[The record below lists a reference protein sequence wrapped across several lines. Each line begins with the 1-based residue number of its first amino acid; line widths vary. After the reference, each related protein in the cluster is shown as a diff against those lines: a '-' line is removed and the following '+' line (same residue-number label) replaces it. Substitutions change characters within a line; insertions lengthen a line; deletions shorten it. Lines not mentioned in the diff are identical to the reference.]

1 MSLDK
6 CLISVSSLCLTNI
19 AQSSCCEDEVMR
31 CATLHMGGGAC
42 LQFPMSSVAP
52 PILAPIITS
61 STGILPHTEHGG
73 HCVRMLFQ
81 VCDLVVGGGRETLP
95 RVLAPSAH
103 ITAAQLAVTCGYLRQ
118 FLSPLVVAISCGC
131 GHMMYHY

>member
-1 MSLDK
+1 MKVPD
-6 CLISVSSLCLTNI
+6 IGFFIVSHKHCAVNLL
-19 AQSSCCEDEVMR
+19 CEDEVMR

-81 VCDLVVGGGRETLP
+81 VGDSVAGGGRETLP
-95 RVLAPSAH
+95 RVSAFSPVSSH
-103 ITAAQLAVTCGYLRQ
+103 YSSSVGSHMWVFEAV
-118 FLSPLVVAISCGC
+118 FIPIGC
-131 GHMMYHY
+131 GH